1 MFGLVALAAVA
12 GFFLFAAG
20 KKKGTSGGGAP
31 RNGAVAESPFKLV
44 EKGQSGGDI
53 YYDVFARKG
62 AFGPHAEMLVL
73 SYRETAGGQRVNM
86 GEQGS
91 VPEEIRAQAREQF
104 GLLPSA
110 GVA

>member
-1 MFGLVALAAVA
+1 MFGLIALAAVA
-12 GFFLFAAG
+12 GFFLFATG
-20 KKKGTSGGGAP
+20 KKKGTSGAGAP
-31 RNGAVAESPFKLV
+31 ANGVAESPFKLV
-44 EKGQSGGDI
+44 EKGQSGGDV

-73 SYRETAGGQRVNM
+73 TYRETPDGQRVNM

-91 VPEEIRAQAREQF
+91 VPEEIRAQARAQF